1 MTTKIYLLVSTPDPY
16 YFSTDSR
23 IEVWRWSTDLNDLT
37 DYEKILKN
45 RGYNVRIVQINPME
59 IPSVQDIT
67 EQVGRL

>member
-1 MTTKIYLLVSTPDPY
+1 MTQPIYLLVTVNGF
-16 YFSTDSR
+16 YFSTDSK
-23 IEVWRWSTDLNDLT
+23 IEVWRWSTNLSDLT
-37 DYEKILKN
+37 EYEKTLKN